1 MDEVKNLS
9 LKIVDYFNEASNN
22 KYPKFIMD
30 KDIYNILNKF
40 YTKALDDLEREIRD
54 EYENE
59 EYYY

>member
-9 LKIVDYFNEASNN
+9 LKIIDYFNEANKN
-22 KYPKFIMD
+22 KYSKFIMD
-30 KDIYNILNKF
+30 EDIYNILNKF

>member
-1 MDEVKNLS
+1 MDEVKTLS
-9 LKIVDYFNEASNN
+9 LKIVDYFNEANKN

-30 KDIYNILNKF
+30 KDIYNILNRF